1 LFLPGGISYYL
12 FLTSS
17 KPPSYAEPMTTSTP
31 ALVINKANAPMVKAS
46 IERRDVRPKDVRVK
60 IAYSGICHSDVHQA
74 RSEWGNDIFPMV
86 TGHEMVGHVVEVGS
100 DVKKFKVGQ
109 TVGVGVFVDSCR
121 TCDACKA
128 DQESYCEKGPVPS
141 YNGYAHDGSV
151 ELGGYSKEIV
161 TDEHFVLHIP
171 DGVDLAETAP
181 LLCAGITVYSPLKH
195 WGAAK
200 GKKVAILGMGGLGH
214 LAVKFAVAM
223 GAEVTVLGHSLS
235 KKEDAISFGAID
247 YRSTAEEQTFVDLAK
262 KFDFILNTTS
272 ADIPIDGLL
281 SMIKR
286 DGALVFVGLPEDN
299 QNFNVFSVTSQR
311 RSISGSQV
319 GGQVEIQEM
328 LDFAAKHKI
337 GGTIEL
343 LDATDPVTIDAAW
356 NRVVDA
362 DVRYRFVIDAST
374 I

>member
-1 LFLPGGISYYL
+1 
-12 FLTSS
+12 
-17 KPPSYAEPMTTSTP
+17 MTSTP
-31 ALVINKANAPMVKAS
+31 ALVINTANAPMVKAN
-46 IERRDVRPKDVRVK
+46 IERRPVGNKDVRLS

-86 TGHEMVGHVVEVGS
+86 PGHEIVGHVLEVGAG
-100 DVKKFKVGQ
+100 VTKFKVGD

-121 TCDACKA
+121 ECDACKSNL
-128 DQESYCEKGPVPS
+128 ESYCEKGPVGS
-141 YNGYAHDGSV
+141 YNAKSYAGDV
-151 ELGGYSKEIV
+151 EYGGYSKEIV
-161 TDEHFVLHIP
+161 TDEHFVLHIA
-171 DGVDLAETAP
+171 DGVDLAECAP

-195 WGAAK
+195 WKAGP

-214 LAVKFAVAM
+214 LAVKFAVAL

-235 KKEDAISFGAID
+235 KKDDALSFGALD
-247 YRSTAEEQTFVDLAK
+247 YRSTSDEQTFKDLAK

-272 ADIPIDGLL
+272 ADIPVDGLL
-281 SMIKR
+281 SMIKL
-286 DGALVFVGLPEDN
+286 DGALVFVGLPVDN
-299 QNFNVFSVTSQR
+299 QSFNVFSVTGQR

-319 GGQVEIQEM
+319 GGQVEVQEM

-337 GGTIEL
+337 GASIEL
-343 LDATDPVTIDAAW
+343 LDATDPATIDAAW

-362 DVRYRFVIDAST
+362 DVRYRFVIDANT

>member
-1 LFLPGGISYYL
+1 
-12 FLTSS
+12 
-17 KPPSYAEPMTTSTP
+17 MTSTP
-31 ALVINKANAPMVKAS
+31 ALVINSANAPMVKSS
-46 IERRDVRPKDVRVK
+46 IDRRSVGNKDVRLS

-86 TGHEMVGHVVEVGS
+86 PGHEIVGHVLEVGPE
-100 DVKKFKVGQ
+100 VTKFKVGD

-121 TCDACKA
+121 ECDACKSNL
-128 DQESYCEKGPVPS
+128 ESYCEKGPVGS
-141 YNGYAHDGSV
+141 YNGYSYSGDV
-151 ELGGYSKEIV
+151 EYGGYSKEIV
-161 TDEHFVLHIP
+161 TDEHFVLHIA
-171 DGVDLAETAP
+171 DGVDLAECAP

-195 WGAAK
+195 WKAGP

-214 LAVKFAVAM
+214 LAVKFAVAL

-235 KKEDAISFGAID
+235 KKDDALSFGAVD
-247 YRSTAEEQTFVDLAK
+247 YRSTSDEQTFKDLAK

-272 ADIPIDGLL
+272 ADIPVDGLL
-281 SMIKR
+281 SMIKL
-286 DGALVFVGLPEDN
+286 DGALVFVGLPVDS
-299 QNFNVFSVTSQR
+299 QSFNVFSVTGQR

-319 GGQVEIQEM
+319 GGQVEVQEM

-337 GGTIEL
+337 GASIEL
-343 LDATDPVTIDAAW
+343 LDATDPAKIDAAW

>member
-1 LFLPGGISYYL
+1 
-12 FLTSS
+12 
-17 KPPSYAEPMTTSTP
+17 MTSTP
-31 ALVINKANAPMVKAS
+31 ALVINSANAPMVKSS
-46 IERRDVRPKDVRVK
+46 IDRRSVRNKDVRLS

-86 TGHEMVGHVVEVGS
+86 PGHEIVGHVLEVGPG
-100 DVKKFKVGQ
+100 VTKFKVGDI
-109 TVGVGVFVDSCR
+109 VGVGVFVDSCR
-121 TCDACKA
+121 ECDACKSNL
-128 DQESYCEKGPVPS
+128 ESYCEKGPVGS
-141 YNGYAHDGSV
+141 YNGYSYSGDV
-151 ELGGYSKEIV
+151 EYGGYSKEIV
-161 TDEHFVLHIP
+161 TDEHFVLHIA
-171 DGVDLAETAP
+171 DGVDLAECAP

-195 WGAAK
+195 WKAGP

-214 LAVKFAVAM
+214 LAVKFAVAL

-235 KKEDAISFGAID
+235 KKDDALSFGAVD
-247 YRSTAEEQTFVDLAK
+247 YRSTSDEQTFKDLAK

-272 ADIPIDGLL
+272 ADIPVDGLL
-281 SMIKR
+281 SMIKL
-286 DGALVFVGLPEDN
+286 DGALVFVGLPVDS
-299 QNFNVFSVTSQR
+299 QSFNVFSVTGQR

-319 GGQVEIQEM
+319 GGQVEVQEM

-337 GGTIEL
+337 GASIEL
-343 LDATDPVTIDAAW
+343 LDATDPATIDAAW

>member
-1 LFLPGGISYYL
+1 
-12 FLTSS
+12 
-17 KPPSYAEPMTTSTP
+17 MTSTP
-31 ALVINKANAPMVKAS
+31 ALVINQANAPMVKSS
-46 IERRDVRPKDVRVK
+46 IERRPVGKKDVRLS

-86 TGHEMVGHVVEVGS
+86 PGHEIVGHVLEVGS
-100 DVKKFKVGQ
+100 DVTEFKVGQ
-109 TVGVGVFVDSCR
+109 AVGVGVFVDSCR
-121 TCDACKA
+121 ECDACKA
-128 DQESYCEKGPVPS
+128 NLESYCEKGPVGS
-141 YNGYAHDGSV
+141 YNGYSYNGDV
-151 ELGGYSKEIV
+151 EYGGYSKEIV
-161 TDEHFVLHIP
+161 TDEHFVLHIA
-171 DGVDLAETAP
+171 DGVDLAECAP

-195 WGAAK
+195 WNAGP

-214 LAVKFAVAM
+214 LAVKFAVAL

-235 KKEDAISFGAID
+235 KKDDALSFGAVD
-247 YRSTAEEQTFVDLAK
+247 YRSTSDEQTFKDLAK

-272 ADIPIDGLL
+272 ADIPVDGLL
-281 SMIKR
+281 SMIKL
-286 DGALVFVGLPEDN
+286 DGALVFVGLPVES
-299 QNFNVFSVTSQR
+299 QTFNVFSVTGQR

-319 GGQVEIQEM
+319 GGQVEVQEM

-337 GGTIEL
+337 GASIEL
-343 LDATDPVTIDAAW
+343 LDATDPATIDAAW

>member
-1 LFLPGGISYYL
+1 
-12 FLTSS
+12 
-17 KPPSYAEPMTTSTP
+17 MTSTP
-31 ALVINKANAPMVKAS
+31 ALVINTANTPMVKAN
-46 IERRDVRPKDVRVK
+46 IERRPVGNKDVRLS

-86 TGHEMVGHVVEVGS
+86 PGHEIVGHVLEVGPG
-100 DVKKFKVGQ
+100 VTKFKVGD

-121 TCDACKA
+121 ECDACKA
-128 DQESYCEKGPVPS
+128 NLESYCEKGPVGSYNATS
-141 YNGYAHDGSV
+141 YNGDV
-151 ELGGYSKEIV
+151 EYGGYSKEIV
-161 TDEHFVLHIP
+161 TDEHFVLHIA
-171 DGVDLAETAP
+171 DGVDLAECAP

-195 WGAAK
+195 WKAGP

-214 LAVKFAVAM
+214 LAVKFAVAL

-235 KKEDAISFGAID
+235 KKDDALSFGAVD
-247 YRSTAEEQTFVDLAK
+247 YRSTSDEQTFKDLAK

-272 ADIPIDGLL
+272 ADIPVDGLL
-281 SMIKR
+281 SMIKL
-286 DGALVFVGLPEDN
+286 DGALVFVGLPVDS
-299 QNFNVFSVTSQR
+299 QSFNVFSVTGQR

-319 GGQVEIQEM
+319 GGQVEVQEM

-337 GGTIEL
+337 GASIEL
-343 LDATDPVTIDAAW
+343 LDATDAATIDAAW

>member
-1 LFLPGGISYYL
+1 
-12 FLTSS
+12 
-17 KPPSYAEPMTTSTP
+17 MTSTP
-31 ALVINKANAPMVKAS
+31 ALVINTANAPMVKAN
-46 IERRDVRPKDVRVK
+46 IERRPVGNKDVRLS

-86 TGHEMVGHVVEVGS
+86 PGHEIVGHVLEVGPG
-100 DVKKFKVGQ
+100 VTKFKVGD

-121 TCDACKA
+121 ECDACKSNL
-128 DQESYCEKGPVPS
+128 ESYCEKGPVGSYNATS
-141 YNGYAHDGSV
+141 YNGDV
-151 ELGGYSKEIV
+151 EYGGYSKEIV
-161 TDEHFVLHIP
+161 TDEHFVLHIA
-171 DGVDLAETAP
+171 DGVDLAECAP

-195 WGAAK
+195 WKAGP

-214 LAVKFAVAM
+214 LAVKFAVAL

-235 KKEDAISFGAID
+235 KKDDALSFGAVD
-247 YRSTAEEQTFVDLAK
+247 YRSTSDEQTFKDLAK

-272 ADIPIDGLL
+272 ADIPVDGLL
-281 SMIKR
+281 SMIKL
-286 DGALVFVGLPEDN
+286 DGALVFVGLPVDS
-299 QNFNVFSVTSQR
+299 QSFNVFSVTGQR

-319 GGQVEIQEM
+319 GGQVEVQEM

-337 GGTIEL
+337 GASIEL
-343 LDATDPVTIDAAW
+343 LDATDPATIDTAW

-362 DVRYRFVIDAST
+362 DVRYRFVIDANT

>member
-1 LFLPGGISYYL
+1 
-12 FLTSS
+12 
-17 KPPSYAEPMTTSTP
+17 MTSTN
-31 ALVINKANAPMVKAS
+31 ALVIKQANAPMVKDQ
-46 IERRDVRPKDVRVK
+46 IERRAVGNKDVRIK

-86 TGHEMVGHVVEVGS
+86 PGHEIVGHVLEVGAEVS
-100 DVKKFKVGQ
+100 KFKVGQ

-121 TCDACKA
+121 ECEACKA
-128 DQESYCEKGPVPS
+128 NLESYCAKGPVGS
-141 YNGYAHDGSV
+141 YNAYAYDGTV
-151 ELGGYSKEIV
+151 EYGGYSQEIV
-161 TDEHFVLHIP
+161 TDEHFVLNIA
-171 DGVDLAETAP
+171 DGVDLAECAP

-195 WGAAK
+195 WNAGP

-214 LAVKFAVAM
+214 LAVKFAAAL

-235 KKEDAISFGAID
+235 KKADALSFGSVD
-247 YRSTAEEQTFVDLAK
+247 YRSTADGETFKDLAS

-272 ADIPIDGLL
+272 ADIPVDGLL
-281 SMIKR
+281 SMIKL
-286 DGALVFVGLPEDN
+286 DGALVFVGLPVES
-299 QNFNVFSVTSQR
+299 QTFNVFSVTGQR

-319 GGQVEIQEM
+319 GGQVEVQEM

-337 GGTIEL
+337 GASIEL
-343 LDATDPVTIDAAW
+343 LDATDPATIDAAW

>member
-1 LFLPGGISYYL
+1 
-12 FLTSS
+12 
-17 KPPSYAEPMTTSTP
+17 MTSTP
-31 ALVINKANAPMVKAS
+31 ALVINTANAPMVKAN
-46 IERRDVRPKDVRVK
+46 IERRPVGNKDVRLS

-86 TGHEMVGHVVEVGS
+86 PGHEIVGHVLEVGPG
-100 DVKKFKVGQ
+100 VTKFKVGD

-121 TCDACKA
+121 ECDACKSNL
-128 DQESYCEKGPVPS
+128 ESYCEKGPVGSYNATS
-141 YNGYAHDGSV
+141 YNGDV
-151 ELGGYSKEIV
+151 EYGGYSKEIV
-161 TDEHFVLHIP
+161 TDEHFVLHIT
-171 DGVDLAETAP
+171 DGVDLAQCAP

-195 WGAAK
+195 WKAGP

-214 LAVKFAVAM
+214 LAVKFAVAL

-235 KKEDAISFGAID
+235 KKDDALSFGAVD
-247 YRSTAEEQTFVDLAK
+247 YRSTSDEQTFKDLAK

-272 ADIPIDGLL
+272 ADIPVDGLL
-281 SMIKR
+281 SMIKL
-286 DGALVFVGLPEDN
+286 DGALVFVGLPVDS
-299 QNFNVFSVTSQR
+299 QSFNVFSVTGQR

-319 GGQVEIQEM
+319 GGQVEVQEM

-337 GGTIEL
+337 GASIEL
-343 LDATDPVTIDAAW
+343 LDATDPATIDAAW

-362 DVRYRFVIDAST
+362 DVRYRFVIDANT

>member
-1 LFLPGGISYYL
+1 
-12 FLTSS
+12 
-17 KPPSYAEPMTTSTP
+17 MTSTS
-31 ALVINKANAPMVKAS
+31 ALVINQSSAPVTKSS
-46 IERRDVRPKDVRVK
+46 IERRAVGAKDVRIA

-74 RSEWGNDIFPMV
+74 RSEWGSDIFPMV
-86 TGHEMVGHVVEVGS
+86 PGHEIIGHVVEVGS
-100 DVKKFKVGQ
+100 AVTKFQVGQ
-109 TVGVGVFVDSCR
+109 AVGVGVFVDSCR
-121 TCDACKA
+121 ECDACKSNL
-128 DQESYCEKGPVPS
+128 ESYCERGPVGA
-141 YNGYAHDGSV
+141 YNGYGYDGAV
-151 ELGGYSKEIV
+151 QYGGYSKEIV
-161 TDEHFVLHIP
+161 TDEHFVLHVA
-171 DGVDLAETAP
+171 DGVNLAEAAP

-195 WGAAK
+195 WKAGP

-235 KKEDAISFGAID
+235 KKDDALAFGAVD
-247 YRSTAEEQTFVDLAK
+247 YRSTADKQTFTDLAK

-272 ADIPIDGLL
+272 ADIPVDALL
-281 SMIKR
+281 GMVKF
-286 DGALVFVGLPEDN
+286 DGALVFVGLPVES
-299 QNFNVFSVTSQR
+299 QSFNVFSVTTQR

-319 GGQVEIQEM
+319 GGQVEVQEM

-337 GGTIEL
+337 GASIEL
-343 LDATDPVTIDAAW
+343 LDASDTANIDAAW

>member
-1 LFLPGGISYYL
+1 
-12 FLTSS
+12 
-17 KPPSYAEPMTTSTP
+17 MTSTP
-31 ALVINKANAPMVKAS
+31 ALVINTANAPMVKAN
-46 IERRDVRPKDVRVK
+46 IERRPVGNKDVRLS

-86 TGHEMVGHVVEVGS
+86 PGHEIVGHVLEVGS
-100 DVKKFKVGQ
+100 GVTKFKVGD

-121 TCDACKA
+121 ECDACKA
-128 DQESYCEKGPVPS
+128 NLESYCEKGPVGSYNATS
-141 YNGYAHDGSV
+141 YNGDV
-151 ELGGYSKEIV
+151 EYGGYSKEIV
-161 TDEHFVLHIP
+161 TDEHFVLHIA
-171 DGVDLAETAP
+171 DGVDLAECAP

-195 WGAAK
+195 WKAGP

-214 LAVKFAVAM
+214 LAVKFAVAL

-235 KKEDAISFGAID
+235 KKADALSFGAVD
-247 YRSTAEEQTFVDLAK
+247 YRSTSDEQTFKDLAK

-272 ADIPIDGLL
+272 ADIPVDGLL
-281 SMIKR
+281 SMIKL
-286 DGALVFVGLPEDN
+286 DGALVFVGLPVDS
-299 QNFNVFSVTSQR
+299 QSFNVFSVTGQR

-319 GGQVEIQEM
+319 GGQVEVQEM

-337 GGTIEL
+337 GASIEL
-343 LDATDPVTIDAAW
+343 LDATDPATIDAAW

-362 DVRYRFVIDAST
+362 DVRYRFVIDANT

>member
-1 LFLPGGISYYL
+1 
-12 FLTSS
+12 
-17 KPPSYAEPMTTSTP
+17 MTSTP
-31 ALVINKANAPMVKAS
+31 ALVINTANAPMVKAN
-46 IERRDVRPKDVRVK
+46 IERRPVGNKDVRLS

-86 TGHEMVGHVVEVGS
+86 PGHEIVGHVIEVGPG
-100 DVKKFKVGQ
+100 VTKFKVGD

-121 TCDACKA
+121 ECDACKA
-128 DQESYCEKGPVPS
+128 NLESYCEKGPVGSYNATS
-141 YNGYAHDGSV
+141 YNGDV
-151 ELGGYSKEIV
+151 EYGGYSKEIV
-161 TDEHFVLHIP
+161 TDEHFVLHIA
-171 DGVDLAETAP
+171 DGVDLAECAP

-195 WGAAK
+195 WKAGP

-214 LAVKFAVAM
+214 LAVKFAVAL

-235 KKEDAISFGAID
+235 KKDDALSFGAVD
-247 YRSTAEEQTFVDLAK
+247 YRSTSDEQTFKDLAK

-272 ADIPIDGLL
+272 ADIPVDGLL
-281 SMIKR
+281 SMIKL
-286 DGALVFVGLPEDN
+286 DGALVFVGLPVDS
-299 QNFNVFSVTSQR
+299 QSFNVFSVTGQR

-319 GGQVEIQEM
+319 GGQVEVQEM

-337 GGTIEL
+337 GASIEL
-343 LDATDPVTIDAAW
+343 LDATDAATIDAAW

-362 DVRYRFVIDAST
+362 DVRYRFVIDANT

>member
-1 LFLPGGISYYL
+1 
-12 FLTSS
+12 
-17 KPPSYAEPMTTSTP
+17 MTSTP
-31 ALVINKANAPMVKAS
+31 ALVINTANAPMVKAN
-46 IERRDVRPKDVRVK
+46 IERRPVGNKDVRLS

-86 TGHEMVGHVVEVGS
+86 PGHEIVGHVLEVGPG
-100 DVKKFKVGQ
+100 VTKFKVGD

-121 TCDACKA
+121 ECDACKA
-128 DQESYCEKGPVPS
+128 NLESYCEKGPVGSYNATS
-141 YNGYAHDGSV
+141 YNGEV
-151 ELGGYSKEIV
+151 EYGGYSKEIV
-161 TDEHFVLHIP
+161 TDEHFVLHIA
-171 DGVDLAETAP
+171 DGVDLAECAP

-195 WGAAK
+195 WKAGP

-214 LAVKFAVAM
+214 LAVKFAVAL

-235 KKEDAISFGAID
+235 KKDDALSFGAVD
-247 YRSTAEEQTFVDLAK
+247 YRSTSDEQTFKDLAK

-272 ADIPIDGLL
+272 ADIPVDGLL
-281 SMIKR
+281 SMIKL
-286 DGALVFVGLPEDN
+286 DGALVFVGLPVDS
-299 QNFNVFSVTSQR
+299 QSFNVFSVTGQR

-319 GGQVEIQEM
+319 GGQVEVQEM

-337 GGTIEL
+337 GASIEL
-343 LDATDPVTIDAAW
+343 LDATDPATIDAAW

-362 DVRYRFVIDAST
+362 DVRYRFVIDANT

>member
-1 LFLPGGISYYL
+1 
-12 FLTSS
+12 
-17 KPPSYAEPMTTSTP
+17 MTSTP
-31 ALVINKANAPMVKAS
+31 ALVINTANAPMVKAN
-46 IERRDVRPKDVRVK
+46 IERRPVGNKDVRLS

-86 TGHEMVGHVVEVGS
+86 PGHEIVGHVLEVGS
-100 DVKKFKVGQ
+100 GVTKFKVGD

-121 TCDACKA
+121 ECDACKSNL
-128 DQESYCEKGPVPS
+128 ESYCEKGPVGS
-141 YNGYAHDGSV
+141 YNGYSYNGDV
-151 ELGGYSKEIV
+151 EYGGYSKEIV
-161 TDEHFVLHIP
+161 TDEHFVLHIA
-171 DGVDLAETAP
+171 DGVDLAECAP

-195 WGAAK
+195 WKAGP

-214 LAVKFAVAM
+214 LAVKFAVAL

-235 KKEDAISFGAID
+235 KKDDALSFGAVD
-247 YRSTAEEQTFVDLAK
+247 YRSTSDEQTFKDLAK

-272 ADIPIDGLL
+272 ADIPVDGLL
-281 SMIKR
+281 SMIKL
-286 DGALVFVGLPEDN
+286 DGALVFVGLPVDS
-299 QNFNVFSVTSQR
+299 QSFNVFSVTGQR

-319 GGQVEIQEM
+319 GGQVEVQEM

-337 GGTIEL
+337 GASIEL
-343 LDATDPVTIDAAW
+343 LDATDPATIDTAW

-362 DVRYRFVIDAST
+362 DVRYRFVIDANT

>member
-1 LFLPGGISYYL
+1 
-12 FLTSS
+12 
-17 KPPSYAEPMTTSTP
+17 MTSTP
-31 ALVINKANAPMVKAS
+31 ALVINTANAPMVKAN
-46 IERRDVRPKDVRVK
+46 IERRPVGNKDVRLS

-86 TGHEMVGHVVEVGS
+86 PGHEIVGHVLEVGAG
-100 DVKKFKVGQ
+100 VTKFKVGD

-121 TCDACKA
+121 ECDACKSNL
-128 DQESYCEKGPVPS
+128 ESYCEKGPVGSYNATS
-141 YNGYAHDGSV
+141 YNGDV
-151 ELGGYSKEIV
+151 EYGGYSKEIV
-161 TDEHFVLHIP
+161 TDEHFVLHIA
-171 DGVDLAETAP
+171 DGVDLAECAP

-195 WGAAK
+195 WKAGP

-214 LAVKFAVAM
+214 LAVKFAVAL

-235 KKEDAISFGAID
+235 KKDDALSFGAVD
-247 YRSTAEEQTFVDLAK
+247 YRSTSDEQTFKDLAK

-272 ADIPIDGLL
+272 ADIPVDGLL
-281 SMIKR
+281 SMIKL
-286 DGALVFVGLPEDN
+286 DGALVFVGLPVDS
-299 QNFNVFSVTSQR
+299 QSFNVFSVTGQR

-319 GGQVEIQEM
+319 GGQVEVQEM

-337 GGTIEL
+337 GASIEL
-343 LDATDPVTIDAAW
+343 LDATDPATIDAAW

-362 DVRYRFVIDAST
+362 DVRYRFVIDANT